1 MHAVLTWTIVG
12 IGAVF
17 VGLTLLIVVSKA
29 WRDTAEGYRR
39 LRRRILEP
47 VVLSWAHGDED
58 SYVRVLGRP
67 RRPADR
73 AVLECILLDH
83 AQRVR
88 GIERR
93 RMAGAL
99 DELGYVDGYLATLNS
114 RRWWRRAE
122 AAEKL
127 GLAGATR
134 STDALT
140 RAMRDESPEV
150 RMRAAKSLGLL
161 GGHASAR
168 ELVMA
173 LSETNR
179 WSTIRIAD
187 ILTGMGRKVVDELT
201 GSFAELNL
209 AAKLAV
215 LDILGRIRP
224 LHVAPWLV
232 ERLSDAEADVRARAA
247 HALGCIGD
255 PHHAAAL
262 IGALEDP
269 EWPVRAMAAG
279 ALGRIRHAAAIAP
292 LSKAVGD
299 DEWWV
304 RNNAARALRAMGARG
319 RDALERLL
327 DDSDRFAC
335 HQAVLMLQEMGVVDQ
350 RVEALAA
357 PDEAE
362 REPAESFV
370 RRLVRAGQHDRLRAL
385 AATHPRMEIRD
396 ALARVLPAAN
406 LEVAP

>member
-1 MHAVLTWTIVG
+1 MHAVLTWTIIG

-29 WRDTAEGYRR
+29 WRDTSEAYRR
-39 LRRRILEP
+39 LRRRMLEP
-47 VVLSWAHGDED
+47 VVLSWAHGDEE
-58 SYVRVLGRP
+58 SYVKALGRP

-73 AVLECILLDH
+73 AVLERILLDH

-88 GIERR
+88 GVERR
-93 RMAGAL
+93 RLAGAL
-99 DELGYVDGYLATLNS
+99 DELGYVGGYLAALNS

-122 AAEKL
+122 AAERL

-134 STDALT
+134 ATEALT
-140 RAMRDESPEV
+140 GAMRDEEPEV

-201 GSFAELNL
+201 GSFPDLNL
-209 AAKLAV
+209 AARLAV

-232 ERLSDAEADVRARAA
+232 ERFSDDEADVRARAA
-247 HALGCIGD
+247 HALGCLGD
-255 PHHAAAL
+255 PHHAAELIHAL
-262 IGALEDP
+262 NDP

-279 ALGRIRHAAAIAP
+279 ALGRIRNAAAIPP

-299 DEWWV
+299 EEWWV
-304 RNNAARALRAMGARG
+304 RNNAARALRAMNARG
-319 RDALERLL
+319 REALEQLL
-327 DDSDRFAC
+327 DDPDRFAR
-335 HQAVLMLQEMGVVDQ
+335 HQAVLMLQEMGVVDR

-357 PDEAE
+357 SDDAE
-362 REPAESFV
+362 RERAEAFV
-370 RRLVRAGQHDRLRAL
+370 RRLIRAGQFDRLRAL
-385 AATHPRMEIRD
+385 GATHSRPAVRD
-396 ALARVLPAAN
+396 ALSRLLPVVE
-406 LEVAP
+406 EVAP